1 MDELNL
7 TTYLAVGMVLMCAS
21 ALQGAV
27 GFAAG
32 LFGIPLLM
40 MVGGMELPAAI
51 MTMLLASFI
60 QNLGGLYHLRKDF
73 VIRQARAPA
82 LIRLA
87 MLPLGWIAL
96 DLATGLPS
104 AYVKAVIGVVI
115 LLLLVAQ
122 GVIGR
127 SSLAQREGNLHW
139 AWMPIAFGLSGFLV
153 GFCGMGGPP
162 MVLWVMAQSWSAR
175 QSRAFLFFLFTSSLP
190 LHCLYLWWKY
200 GSEIHI
206 AAAMALLCIPWIV
219 TGTWAGL
226 WIGSQLRKS
235 RLRVVAYAI
244 LVVTALVA
252 ICSPFFNNGS

>member
-1 MDELNL
+1 
-7 TTYLAVGMVLMCAS
+7 MCAS

-40 MVGGMELPAAI
+40 MVAGMKLEAAI
-51 MTMLLASFI
+51 MTMLLASFL

-73 VIRQARAPA
+73 SYRDAQAPM

-87 MLPLGWIAL
+87 ALPLGLLAL
-96 DLATGLPS
+96 HYATSLPQD
-104 AYVKAVIGVVI
+104 YVKAVIGVVI
-115 LLLLVAQ
+115 LVLVILQ
-122 GVIGR
+122 GVVGR
-127 SSLAQREGNLHW
+127 STLEHRDQPLHW
-139 AWMPIAFGLSGFLV
+139 GWTPVAFGASGFLV

-162 MVLWVMAQSWSAR
+162 MVLWVMAQPWSGK

-200 GSEIHI
+200 GDGMHI
-206 AAAMALLCIPWIV
+206 AALMALLSVPWIIA
-219 TGTWAGL
+219 GTWIGL
-226 WIGSQLRKS
+226 WIGSHLRKS

-244 LVVTALVA
+244 LIITAAVA
-252 ICSPFFNNGS
+252 MYSPFM